1 MLPAVGEVLQ
11 QSFARDAE
19 DIAIVGQ
26 GTIDGQALPF
36 GIARDVIARKPYH
49 LRYRKAYAAKN

>member
-19 DIAIVGQ
+19 DIAIVAGNDRWPGLCLLVSQ
-26 GTIDGQALPF
+26 GT
-36 GIARDVIARKPYH
+36 
-49 LRYRKAYAAKN
+49 